1 MGVGVYYSTFQDRGG
16 IFLIRGP
23 LGKDEDYEVY
33 RKECAADGDD
43 PMDRDDWAQ
52 QEYDDENEF
61 LLDSVTTAGVGIE
74 FLASPRRQ
82 FRSENA
88 DYDREF
94 SKIVEDNFVAISWR
108 PWQHDFVIGVGPTN
122 RAAEILD
129 MDDSD
134 ASEDIKNALAAFKTD
149 YEALV
154 EASLEAIRIDAMQNG
169 FECRYRTSGYT
180 TSAYSP
186 VENVKER
193 YTELGATIASL
204 RDKLSTNLEKALG
217 DDAALRM

>member
-1 MGVGVYYSTFQDRGG
+1 MGVGVFHSTFQDRGG
-16 IFLIRGP
+16 TFLISGP
-23 LGKDEDYEVY
+23 LGTDEDYESY
-33 RKECAADGDD
+33 RKECIADGDE

-61 LLDSVTTAGVGIE
+61 LLDSVMTAGVGLD
-74 FLASPRRQ
+74 FQASPRKG

-88 DYDREF
+88 PFDREF
-94 SKIVEDNFVAISWR
+94 SQIVEDDFVSISWR
-108 PWQHDFVIGVGPTN
+108 SWQHDFVIGVGPTN

-154 EASLEAIRIDAMQNG
+154 DASLEAMRIDAMQNG

-204 RDKLSTNLEKALG
+204 REKLSTNLEKALG
-217 DDAALRM
+217 EDSAPRM